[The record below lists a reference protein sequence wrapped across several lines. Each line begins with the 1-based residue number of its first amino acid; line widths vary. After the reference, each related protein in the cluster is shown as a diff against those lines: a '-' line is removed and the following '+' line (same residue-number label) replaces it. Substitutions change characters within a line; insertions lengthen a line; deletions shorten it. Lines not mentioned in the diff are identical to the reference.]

1 MSRKMENAELYSL
14 PDEASMR
21 LTLKTWLILHNVNFT
36 DEMTTEELRQLY
48 IKKEIGEI

>member
-1 MSRKMENAELYSL
+1 MENAELYSL

-21 LTLKTWLILHNVNFT
+21 LTLKAWLSRHKVKYRE
-36 DEMTTEELRQLY
+36 EMTTEELRQLY